1 MHRFSNLQNF
11 YLICIF
17 CFSFSDWFM
26 MCSLFHLSGSF
37 FNISLSFSHF
47 LLWLP
52 GFPLSPLPP
61 QSVRLLREI
70 GFCQVWNFLVLTFY
84 SLPLRIVT
92 SFCTRSIFVLK
103 TWLWSLR
110 VETFIAS
117 GPREKTVASKRYVC
131 QFYCIL
137 VTFCLKCF
145 LFHSLT
151 LLTNLISF
159 FYDSHCALH

>member
-1 MHRFSNLQNF
+1 MFLHSRLFTLYLSKGFEFLILNFQTQNINSPLWF
-11 YLICIF
+11 PTAFVKFIGFQLTIVSLLLIFLFNNASFFQSSEFLLCIF

-26 MCSLFHLSGSF
+26 MCLLFHLSGSS
-37 FNISLSFSHF
+37 FNISLSFSRF

-70 GFCQVWNFLVLTFY
+70 GFCQEWNFLVLSFY

-103 TWLWSLR
+103 T
-110 VETFIAS
+110 
-117 GPREKTVASKRYVC
+117 
-131 QFYCIL
+131 
-137 VTFCLKCF
+137 
-145 LFHSLT
+145 
-151 LLTNLISF
+151 
-159 FYDSHCALH
+159 